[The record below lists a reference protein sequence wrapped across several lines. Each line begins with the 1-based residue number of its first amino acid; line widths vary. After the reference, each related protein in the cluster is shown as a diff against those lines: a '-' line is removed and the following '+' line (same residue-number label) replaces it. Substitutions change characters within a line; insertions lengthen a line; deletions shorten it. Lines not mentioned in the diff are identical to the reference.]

1 MVADPIQIQTP
12 QPPAPPEITLPSGDA
27 PTPLPLTAQNRGT
40 RASLGLS
47 VLTGMK
53 QPEIAAQIAQPRGED
68 EFRVAASTAVDDF
81 NENIRVQAIKDLVQR
96 GQKLPPEL
104 LTKPEPSN
112 PSTVIEKSFANAF
125 TADLFKREDPDGI
138 MADVF
143 KMLPQHAEEL
153 HKFTKE
159 SISKRQ
165 YALTKLEGVGDTLK
179 NQSWVGWGI
188 DQALEMFQPY
198 NELRLRGNTEGASG
212 FALRMLGS
220 DLKEQADTINA
231 EPYLDGFT
239 TKLDKVL
246 EGLKGNP
253 DLQHKFLSY
262 ILNSESP
269 TWDNFWTAAM
279 IGGGLSSAASRT
291 LGFTR
296 RFAQVTQAA
305 QDGEE
310 LSKYVGVGKEL
321 SDTEADYAG
330 KGKFLP
336 DTRTQAAE
344 IQMGD
349 EGPVHEVTGQ
359 MQGPPERPA
368 GKGLPDT
375 VSDVNPE
382 DQAGAEG
389 PIHDAPER
397 MVPQLSQQQQGKAPT
412 LPPEVA
418 RPLSTG
424 NLQEAAIQQSV
435 KEDEAKVLGK
445 FNPTQQAKDDM
456 ASAFKRIA
464 DRMGR
469 GAGNLGR
476 DALIRIR
483 ERLETL
489 GTDLGG
495 LLERQLRPDLSSEL
509 TGNPLAKRA
518 VLDLIRK
525 ENPELD
531 SHVINM
537 QDIVHEPITNTYY
550 AKMILGDMDGGFF
563 TGVDGEAKA
572 RSFTD
577 HANIEVSKQ
586 EVEPSAPGQVGYK
599 ITTPGATVE
608 SENGGWYVA
617 KYIPIDL
624 NKPIMQQFIGSTEEA
639 KAPWGPIKA
648 FFDWV
653 STPENSMST
662 DQRAKRLI
670 ATEGPSKF
678 YALMSDYT
686 STIPKLSRQEAFAL
700 KRIIS
705 AGQNIPNKELGKMGY
720 FFKDPHEFADA
731 YLRLEDHLPSDRTIQ
746 AYFEFRGAMEA
757 DYWYREV
764 ALHRNALQDGNQE
777 WQFSSKGE
785 QSDLKSP
792 WVTGKREQVFP
803 RSPDAIVA
811 HIPSKYDPSGKVVKT
826 ANSFNHKDIQD
837 DLNTGKAQLI
847 KVWNTD
853 LNELAGHF
861 GVGETDR
868 VQYVL
873 SYSAKDRGLT
883 WGKLG
888 RTEGGHLDR
897 EYDHYISQAHVL
909 QNPITKKF
917 TYLRDNNL
925 FGVMHHGQA
934 LIASKVLDQ
943 IRLFKVAGDEAGA
956 RAFWSKNIVAGM
968 DFKKVWGAFDPSRD
982 VKGKVVPP
990 RLNLREPIQA
1000 RSKDVSLMDSGR
1012 SVLADRY
1019 KDLGGL
1025 IDGTKTGNPARSQAV
1040 QFTGERDSF
1049 DFEGIRDVGTKY
1061 NPVFKTQQDPYI
1073 DGISM
1078 MNRGL
1083 GRIINSLFMDDYK
1096 FSATR
1101 DWLHGAHVP
1110 SRADPNKLVGAA
1122 EYLNRGKEDT
1132 DAALR
1137 LSPHYYFQHGRLAPG
1152 TPGNIASALE
1162 ADRMKIKAFV
1172 GIPSKMDTYLH
1183 SLEQHISD
1191 SIYGKFGPKALKLE
1205 PLWNLSKLS
1214 DGPRFLRSVLYNTKM
1229 GFFSPRQFL
1238 IHFATF
1244 VNAALISPRYA
1255 GHGMSGAMFHG
1266 WTALNR
1272 DPAVLAHLDEKASK
1286 MGWKPG
1292 EWLEAHQTGMKTN
1305 FFHVE
1310 SGQLA
1315 LLDDPTK
1322 TSMVRNKWGQ
1332 FLDLGMTP
1340 FKTGVQSLKTA
1351 AWYTAFKEFRDL
1363 NPTGALA
1370 RKDVEKILLR
1380 ANDLSHNMSRASTSS
1395 IQKGVMTFGAQ
1406 FSSYN
1411 LRLAELLT
1419 GKRLSNPE
1427 KARLFFG
1434 YMGIFG
1440 VPTAGGIVGL
1450 SSVLRSQIDQ
1460 GNIPGLSEY
1469 VPGYSFLSTAIVE
1482 GGAAALINEA
1492 TGHVPNLGESYGAK
1506 DLEVIERTLNQDTTV
1521 WEFFGG
1527 AAYSTLSNTWANSS
1541 PFRMAMMNM
1550 LKGEAPYN
1558 IQPQDWIQM
1567 LSEISSVN
1575 YAWRA
1580 YVAAETGKFMSR
1592 NGTYLEATSPEWG
1605 ILSGITGL
1613 TDQSVADIY
1622 RQTQTISERRKME
1635 GQAFRKYSQVMQRY
1649 FQAMVDNN
1657 PTQADQYGKN
1667 ATILLQLMPIQERAR
1682 AIARI
1687 AGENQA
1693 LIDRVQWSYTHSRNM
1708 PDADR
1713 ERSQNMYNKMQEM
1726 KQRNQ

>member
-1 MVADPIQIQTP
+1 MDQDPINI
-12 QPPAPPEITLPSGDA
+12 QPPAQPTAPGIAIPSSDTPP
-27 PTPLPLTAQNRGT
+27 PLPTTAQNRGT
-40 RASLGLS
+40 RAAVGLS
-47 VLTGMK
+47 VLMDMK
-53 QPEIAAQIAQPRGED
+53 QPEIAAQIAQPGGED
-68 EFRVAASTAVDDF
+68 EFRTKSALAVDNF
-81 NENIRVQAIKDLVQR
+81 NEKARVGAIQDLAQK
-96 GQKLPPEL
+96 GQPLPKEL
-104 LTKPEPSN
+104 LQSPEPTN
-112 PSTVIEKSFANAF
+112 PSTVIEKSFANGF
-125 TADLFKREDPDGI
+125 TADLFKRDDPDGI
-138 MADVF
+138 MADIY
-143 KMLPQHAEEL
+143 KQLPTHAEEL
-153 HKFTKE
+153 HRFTKD

-165 YALTKLEGVGDTLK
+165 YALTKLEGVSDTLK
-179 NQSWVGWGI
+179 NQSWIGWGV

-198 NELRLRGNTEGASG
+198 NEFKLRGNTAGANT

-220 DLKEQADTINA
+220 DIKEQADAINS
-231 EPYLDGFT
+231 EPYLEGFT
-239 TKLDKVL
+239 AKLDKTL
-246 EGLKGNP
+246 ESLKGNP

-262 ILNSESP
+262 VLNSESP
-269 TWDNFWTAAM
+269 NWDNFWTAAM
-279 IGGGLSSAASRT
+279 IGGGLASTASKALKLTVKFAHAA
-291 LGFTR
+291 
-296 RFAQVTQAA
+296 QAA
-305 QDGEE
+305 KDAEE
-310 LSKYVGVGKEL
+310 LSKHVGVGKEAT
-321 SDTEADYAG
+321 DEVAQYATASQG
-330 KGKFLP
+330 LP
-336 DTRTQAAE
+336 DTVTKIPE
-344 IQMGD
+344 VQMGD
-349 EGPVHEVTGQ
+349 EGP
-359 MQGPPERPA
+359 
-368 GKGLPDT
+368 
-375 VSDVNPE
+375 
-382 DQAGAEG
+382 
-389 PIHDAPER
+389 IHDASEER
-397 MVPQLSQQQQGKAPT
+397 MVPQLQQQQQGKAPWT
-412 LPPEVA
+412 ISPEVA
-418 RPLSTG
+418 KPLSTG
-424 NLQEAAIQQSV
+424 DLPEAAVQQSV
-435 KEDEAKVLGK
+435 KEDELKVLGK

-464 DRMGR
+464 DTMGSA
-469 GAGNLGR
+469 AGNVGR

-483 ERLETL
+483 ERLENMGTQL
-489 GTDLGG
+489 GDLLGS
-495 LLERQLRPDLSSEL
+495 QLRPDLSSEL

-531 SHVINM
+531 SHVINL

-550 AKMILGDMDGGFF
+550 AKMILGESDGGFF

-572 RSFTD
+572 RSWAD
-577 HANIEVSKQ
+577 HASIELSKQ
-586 EVEPSAPGQVGYK
+586 EVDPTSLKQERK
-599 ITTPGATVE
+599 ITTSGATVE

-617 KYIPIDL
+617 KYLPVDL
-624 NKPIMQQFIGSTEEA
+624 NKPIMQQFIGSTAES

-678 YALMSDYT
+678 YSFMSDYT
-686 STIPKLSRQEAFAL
+686 STIPKLSRKEATAL
-700 KRIIS
+700 KRIIA

-720 FFKDPHEFADA
+720 FFKDINEFNDS
-731 YLRLEDHLPSDRTIQ
+731 YLRLEGGLPSERTTQ

-757 DYWYREV
+757 DYWFREV

-785 QSDLKSP
+785 TDQLKSP

-811 HIPSKYDPSGKVVKT
+811 HIPSKGEGKVQA
-826 ANSFNHKDIQD
+826 ANKFNYEDIQND
-837 DLNTGKAQLI
+837 ISTGKAQLI

-873 SYSAKDRGLT
+873 SYNAKDRGLS

-897 EYDHYISQAHVL
+897 EYDHYISQAHVH
-909 QNPITKKF
+909 QNPITKRF
-917 TYLRDNNL
+917 IYLRDNNL

-943 IRLFKVAGDEAGA
+943 MRLFKIANDEEGA

-968 DFKKVWGAFDPSRD
+968 DFKKVWGAFDPTRD
-982 VKGKVVPP
+982 IKGKVVPP

-1000 RSKDVSLMDSGR
+1000 RSKDKSLMDMGQ
-1012 SVLADRY
+1012 SVLQDRY

-1049 DFEGIRDVGTKY
+1049 DFEGLRDVGTKY
-1061 NPVFKTQQDPYI
+1061 NPIFKTQQDPYI
-1073 DGISM
+1073 DGIAM

-1096 FSATR
+1096 FSAVR

-1110 SRADPNKLVGAA
+1110 SAADPTKLVGAA

-1137 LSPHYYFQHGRLAPG
+1137 LSPHYYFQHGRLSSA
-1152 TPGNIASALE
+1152 TPGNVASALE

-1172 GIPSKMDTYLH
+1172 GVPSKMDTYLH

-1191 SIYGKFGPKALKLE
+1191 SIYGKYGPKALKLE
-1205 PLWNLSKLS
+1205 PLWRLSALS

-1244 VNAALISPRYA
+1244 VNAALIAPKYA
-1255 GHGMSGAMFHG
+1255 GQGMSGAMFHG

-1272 DPAVLAHLDEKASK
+1272 DPAVLAHLDERASK

-1292 EWLEAHQTGMKTN
+1292 EWLEAHQAGLSTN
-1305 FFHVE
+1305 YFHVE
-1310 SGQLA
+1310 SGQIA

-1322 TSMVRNKWGQ
+1322 TSLISNKWSQ

-1340 FKTGVQSLKTA
+1340 FKKGVQSLKTA
-1351 AWYTAFKEFRDL
+1351 SWYTAFKEYRDL
-1363 NPTGALA
+1363 NPTGPLA
-1370 RKDVEKILLR
+1370 RKDIEKILLR

-1411 LRLAELLT
+1411 LRIAELLT

-1440 VPTAGGIVGL
+1440 APTAGGIFGL
-1450 SSVLRSQIDQ
+1450 SSLLRSQVDK
-1460 GNIPGLSEY
+1460 GNVPGLSEY
-1469 VPGYSFLSTAIVE
+1469 VPGYNFLSTAIME
-1482 GGAAALINEA
+1482 GIPAATSGAL

-1506 DLEVIERTLNQDTTV
+1506 DLEVIERTLDQDSTV

-1527 AAYSTLSNTWANSS
+1527 AAFSTLSNTWANSS
-1541 PFRMAMMNM
+1541 PFRLAMMNM

-1558 IQPQDWIQM
+1558 ITPQDWIQM
-1567 LSEISSVN
+1567 LSEVSSVN

-1580 YVAAETGKFMSR
+1580 YMAAETGKFMSR
-1592 NGTYLEATSPEWG
+1592 NGTYLESTSPEWG

-1613 TDQSVADIY
+1613 SDQSVADIY
-1622 RQTQTISERRKME
+1622 KQTQTISERRKME
-1635 GQAFRKYSQVMQRY
+1635 GLAFRQYSQVMQRY

-1657 PTQADQYGKN
+1657 PDQADAYGKN
-1667 ATILLQLMPIQERAR
+1667 AAILLQMMPMQERAR

-1687 AGENQA
+1687 AGESQP
-1693 LIDRVQWSYTHSRNM
+1693 LVDRIQWSYAHDPRM

-1713 ERSQNMYNKMQEM
+1713 ERQQNMYNKIQEM
-1726 KQRNQ
+1726 KQQRVQ